1 MSKRVYIS
9 ADYDADSGDR
19 NVVDELNRW
28 SNSNRHLVEFTDM
41 AKVVSGSVANDPDC
55 RICDLKSEFNTQIN
69 LSSAVICVIGDKTAT
84 RTAGSKCERNR
95 KEQYECMCTPY
106 KQNANGQKSCRVPS
120 TSDENP
126 SGNVRNINGY
136 SYLRHEF
143 EQAKRK
149 GKQIIVVYNSLNKQS
164 SWLPWYMNDYADDAV
179 PFWIKNAAGDKV
191 GNYEFIKKAL
201 GYE

>member
-9 ADYDADSGDR
+9 ADYDADSGDC

-126 SGNVRNINGY
+126 SGNVGNINGY

-149 GKQIIVVYNSLNKQS
+149 GKQKCSYFLHVCLLFVFELLRIDYILLINKYLSIINNILSTYS
-164 SWLPWYMNDYADDAV
+164 
-179 PFWIKNAAGDKV
+179 
-191 GNYEFIKKAL
+191 
-201 GYE
+201 